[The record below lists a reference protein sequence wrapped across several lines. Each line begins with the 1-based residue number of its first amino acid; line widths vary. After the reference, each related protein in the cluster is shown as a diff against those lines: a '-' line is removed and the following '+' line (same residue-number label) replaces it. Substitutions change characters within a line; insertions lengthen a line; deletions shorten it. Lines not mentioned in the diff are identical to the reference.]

1 MYRKNKFINIGGNIM
16 CRKNRFINLK
26 LSAAL
31 RIGGFLF
38 ASVLALALLP
48 ASVKAQNCK
57 DGICANVSSSWDA
70 TKKRNVR
77 TLSFSGMPRTKQDYV
92 THFYNVRGLPYPYP
106 KQVEVWQR
114 NNSFEGIGG
123 GTTVSVQ
130 ACRRRGVLIKN
141 TYCTNWVT
149 FTIY

>member
-57 DGICANVSSSWDA
+57 EGICANKSSRWDA
-70 TKKRNVR
+70 EKKTHVS
-77 TLSFSGMPRTKQDYV
+77 TLSFSGNPRTKQGYV
-92 THFYNVRGLPYPYP
+92 THFYQVRGLPSPYP
-106 KQVEVWQR
+106 NQVEVWQR
-114 NNSFEGIGG
+114 NNSFEGIS
-123 GTTVSVQ
+123 GTISVQ
-130 ACRRRGVLIKN
+130 ACRRRGTLIIK
-141 TYCTNWVT
+141 TFCTSWVT
-149 FTIY
+149 FQIY

>member
-26 LSAAL
+26 PSAAL

-57 DGICANVSSSWDA
+57 EGICANVSSRWDE
-70 TKKRNVR
+70 KKNKGVS
-77 TLSFSGMPRTKQDYV
+77 TLSFSGYPRTKQGYV
-92 THFYNVRGLPYPYP
+92 THFYQVRGLPDPYP
-106 KQVEVWQR
+106 EQVEVWQR

-123 GTTVSVQ
+123 GKTISVQ
-130 ACRRRGVLIKN
+130 ACRRRGTLIIR
-141 TYCTNWVT
+141 TFCTSWVT
-149 FTIY
+149 FQIY